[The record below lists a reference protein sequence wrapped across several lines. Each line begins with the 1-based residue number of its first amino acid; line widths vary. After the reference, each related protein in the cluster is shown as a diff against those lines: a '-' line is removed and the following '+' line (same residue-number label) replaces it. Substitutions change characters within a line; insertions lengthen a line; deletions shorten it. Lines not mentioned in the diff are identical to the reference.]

1 MYVYDV
7 ANNLAKTIQESKEY
21 KEYKSVKEE
30 LKSDLEMKAKID
42 KFEKIRYEVQ
52 VMSFQGEKQDEEKMK
67 KLQEMY
73 EILMKEPKIKEYF
86 DIEVRFNIMLADVN
100 KIISESTPEDITV
113 MVQKEVGDRF
123 MSQPNSRNYG
133 SLSVFLQYN
142 FDVTR
147 VVNVN
152 KRCFEPVPK
161 VDSVVVKLTKNKKY
175 EAKDEEKFYKLV
187 KDSFTQKRKNLRNN
201 LRNYNL
207 EKIEEID
214 LIVGNTEKVE
224 IVLVIRPTIA

>member
-30 LKSDLEMKAKID
+30 LQSSPEMKAKID
-42 KFEKIRYEVQ
+42 EFEKIRYEVQ

-100 KIISESTPEDITV
+100 KIISESV
-113 MVQKEVGDRF
+113 KE
-123 MSQPNSRNYG
+123 
-133 SLSVFLQYN
+133 LL
-142 FDVTR
+142 
-147 VVNVN
+147 
-152 KRCFEPVPK
+152 
-161 VDSVVVKLTKNKKY
+161 
-175 EAKDEEKFYKLV
+175 
-187 KDSFTQKRKNLRNN
+187 
-201 LRNYNL
+201 
-207 EKIEEID
+207 
-214 LIVGNTEKVE
+214 
-224 IVLVIRPTIA
+224 